1 MDDPSDSIVETR
13 EELMVSSTGGN
24 PTLRIAHFLTPTI
37 KGPDFN
43 LPPVSSSSL
52 PPYFEPQKLPLRVSF
67 WGCRYPQ
74 NIWKTWVEKMASLH
88 QATWKKAGIYE
99 AVLNSTYQI
108 RRDNDLVF
116 GLGERWRSETNTFI
130 FRWGEATITLED
142 IMVLGGYSVLGDS
155 VFCPVE
161 SEEQKE
167 IENSLKETR
176 REIWR
181 SKAKKACQSKWL
193 KKFMDG
199 GSEFEHEAFLSC
211 WLSRYVLQNSSKTI
225 RECAFPIAI
234 HLVRG
239 RKIALAPAV
248 LASIY
253 KDLSLFKEKMIASA
267 KLVAFRDDKDCVL
280 ELSIVSPFHL
290 VQIWAWERFLELRPN
305 PNSISNGDPIMAKWD
320 KVNGSKIASVRSAL
334 DSCGESFLW
343 RPYAMAVN
351 DCNFPEFCAEEKEKY
366 VSVGPGLDE
375 ELQSF
380 ARCLRVSEL
389 VGLGCIEQYLPHRVA
404 MQFGMDQDLPGC
416 VARKNETPNIAWNHY
431 SKPIR
436 KMELYVP
443 SWHFKG
449 YVTVR
454 YFEWW
459 KQSIISQKDA
469 STGAVLQQGEG
480 KKGTNNA
487 CIPSKSSKK
496 PHKAAKGKMKSD
508 DLHVTPGFSN
518 RFGVGHCND
527 EDGLTIAE
535 RMKFTDKHKNFSNIQ
550 GQQDGEAGN
559 SFIHFECLSSSSS
572 DSGPVRKLGK
582 KDVAK
587 GVVECQRDSNSS
599 KGRMIGNDASAP
611 PGFPPK
617 CNRVDAGDEEDELT
631 LKQLLRSCNT
641 NNGVGNGISGN
652 GKPLSSA
659 KSHVLSSSTTEKG
672 KVGKI
677 KSLMDPVV
685 KIMHGEAVM
694 GNASDSIEV
703 TNKSKEGSE
712 ELSMESI
719 NGIEGER
726 SSSCTLDHK
735 PGLEL
740 EARISKLEKLVAELK
755 AARFGYKFEKKS
767 TKDGLSRP

>member
-1 MDDPSDSIVETR
+1 
-13 EELMVSSTGGN
+13 
-24 PTLRIAHFLTPTI
+24 
-37 KGPDFN
+37 
-43 LPPVSSSSL
+43 
-52 PPYFEPQKLPLRVSF
+52 
-67 WGCRYPQ
+67 
-74 NIWKTWVEKMASLH
+74 
-88 QATWKKAGIYE
+88 
-99 AVLNSTYQI
+99 
-108 RRDNDLVF
+108 
-116 GLGERWRSETNTFI
+116 
-130 FRWGEATITLED
+130 
-142 IMVLGGYSVLGDS
+142 
-155 VFCPVE
+155 
-161 SEEQKE
+161 
-167 IENSLKETR
+167 
-176 REIWR
+176 
-181 SKAKKACQSKWL
+181 
-193 KKFMDG
+193 
-199 GSEFEHEAFLSC
+199 
-211 WLSRYVLQNSSKTI
+211 
-225 RECAFPIAI
+225 
-234 HLVRG
+234 
-239 RKIALAPAV
+239 
-248 LASIY
+248 
-253 KDLSLFKEKMIASA
+253 
-267 KLVAFRDDKDCVL
+267 
-280 ELSIVSPFHL
+280 
-290 VQIWAWERFLELRPN
+290 
-305 PNSISNGDPIMAKWD
+305 MAKWD
-320 KVNGSKIASVRSAL
+320 KVNGSKTASVRSAL

-351 DCNFPEFCAEEKEKY
+351 DCNFPKFCAAEKEKY
-366 VSVGPGLDE
+366 ISVGPGLDE

-416 VARKNETPNIAWNHY
+416 VARKNENPNIAWNHY

-443 SWHFKG
+443 SRHFKG

-454 YFEWW
+454 YLEWW

-469 STGAVLQQGEG
+469 CTGAVLQQGEG
-480 KKGTNNA
+480 KKGTKNA
-487 CIPSKSSKK
+487 YIPSKSSKK
-496 PHKAAKGKMKSD
+496 AHKAAKGKMKSD
-508 DLHVTPGFSN
+508 DLLVTPGFSN

-599 KGRMIGNDASAP
+599 KGRMIDNDASAP

-617 CNRVDAGDEEDELT
+617 CNRVDAGDSDEEEELT

-672 KVGKI
+672 KVGQI

-712 ELSMESI
+712 EFSMESI

>member
-1 MDDPSDSIVETR
+1 MDDPSDSIVEIR

-67 WGCRYPQ
+67 WGWRYPQ
-74 NIWKTWVEKMASLH
+74 NIWNTWVEKMASLH

-116 GLGERWRSETNTFI
+116 GFGERWCSETNTFI

-167 IENSLKETR
+167 IENSLKEAR
-176 REIWR
+176 REIGR
-181 SKAKKACQSKWL
+181 TKAKKACQFKWL
-193 KKFMDG
+193 KKFMDS

-211 WLSRYVLQNSSKTI
+211 WLSRYVLQNSSQTI
-225 RECAFPIAI
+225 RECAFSIAI
-234 HLVRG
+234 HLARG
-239 RKIALAPAV
+239 RKIALAPTV

-253 KDLSLFKEKMIASA
+253 RDLSLFKEKIIASA
-267 KLVAFRDDKDCVL
+267 KSVPFRDDEDGVL

-290 VQIWAWERFLELRPN
+290 VQIWVWERFLELRPN
-305 PNSISNGDPIMAKWD
+305 PNVIYNGDSIMAKWD

-343 RPYAMAVN
+343 RPYARAVN
-351 DCNFPEFCAEEKEKY
+351 DCNFPKFYAAEKEKY
-366 VSVGPGLDE
+366 ISVGPGLDE

-404 MQFGMDQDLPGC
+404 MQFGMDQDLPDC
-416 VARKNETPNIAWNHY
+416 VARINETPKIAWNHY
-431 SKPIR
+431 STPIH

-443 SWHFKG
+443 SRHFKG

-454 YFEWW
+454 YLEWW

-469 STGAVLQQGEG
+469 IIGAVQQGEG
-480 KKGTNNA
+480 KKGTDNA
-487 CIPSKSSKK
+487 YIPSKSSKN
-496 PHKAAKGKMKSD
+496 PHKKVKGKKKSD
-508 DLHVTPGFSN
+508 DLHVTPGFSS
-518 RFGVGHCND
+518 RFGVGNCN
-527 EDGLTIAE
+527 
-535 RMKFTDKHKNFSNIQ
+535 
-550 GQQDGEAGN
+550 GEAGN
-559 SFIHFECLSSSSS
+559 SFSHFECLSSSSS

-599 KGRMIGNDASAP
+599 KGRIIGNDASVA

-617 CNRVDAGDEEDELT
+617 CNRVDAGDSDEEDELT

-641 NNGVGNGISGN
+641 NNGVGNRMSGN

-659 KSHVLSSSTTEKG
+659 KSHVLSSSTADKG

-694 GNASDSIEV
+694 GNARHSIEV
-703 TNKSKEGSE
+703 TNKSKVGSE
-712 ELSMESI
+712 EFSMESI
-719 NGIEGER
+719 NVIDGER
-726 SSSCTLDHK
+726 SGSCTFDHK
-735 PGLEL
+735 TGLEL

-767 TKDGLSRP
+767 TKEGLSRP

>member
-1 MDDPSDSIVETR
+1 
-13 EELMVSSTGGN
+13 
-24 PTLRIAHFLTPTI
+24 
-37 KGPDFN
+37 
-43 LPPVSSSSL
+43 
-52 PPYFEPQKLPLRVSF
+52 
-67 WGCRYPQ
+67 
-74 NIWKTWVEKMASLH
+74 MASLH
-88 QATWKKAGIYE
+88 QVTWKKAVIYE

-116 GLGERWRSETNTFI
+116 GFGERWCSETNTFI

-167 IENSLKETR
+167 IENSLKESR
-176 REIWR
+176 REILR
-181 SKAKKACQSKWL
+181 TKAKKACQSKWL
-193 KKFMDG
+193 KKFMDS
-199 GSEFEHEAFLSC
+199 GSEFEHEAFLSY
-211 WLSRYVLQNSSKTI
+211 WLSRYVLQNSSETI

-234 HLVRG
+234 HLARG

-267 KLVAFRDDKDCVL
+267 KLVAFRDDEDCVL

-290 VQIWAWERFLELRPN
+290 VQIWVWERFLELRPN
-305 PNSISNGDPIMAKWD
+305 PNFINNGDPIMAKWD
-320 KVNGSKIASVRSAL
+320 KVNGSKTASVRSAL
-334 DSCGESFLW
+334 DSCGENFLW
-343 RPYAMAVN
+343 RPYSMAVN
-351 DCNFPEFCAEEKEKY
+351 DCNFPKFCAAEKEKY
-366 VSVGPGLDE
+366 ISVGPGLNE

-416 VARKNETPNIAWNHY
+416 VARKNENPNIAWNHY

-443 SWHFKG
+443 SRHSKG

-454 YFEWW
+454 YLEWW
-459 KQSIISQKDA
+459 KQYIISQKDA
-469 STGAVLQQGEG
+469 STGAVLQHGEG
-480 KKGTNNA
+480 KKGTKNA
-487 CIPSKSSKK
+487 YIPSKSSKK
-496 PHKAAKGKMKSD
+496 AHKAAKGKMKSD
-508 DLHVTPGFSN
+508 DLLVTPGFSN

-587 GVVECQRDSNSS
+587 GVVVCQRDSNSS

-617 CNRVDAGDEEDELT
+617 CNRVDAGDSDEEEELT

-641 NNGVGNGISGN
+641 NNGVGNGMSGN

-672 KVGKI
+672 KVGQI

-712 ELSMESI
+712 EFSMESI